1 MWYTQYS
8 MGWKLLTKSIILFR
22 IEPAVLPISLAR
34 SLVNT
39 VASSILYILFASV
52 LSYFS
57 CAIIYFFSPTML
69 TWNLLLHLQHEY
81 LTTRVVLFISK
92 AFSSNHRLLLW
103 IDLISPPFPP
113 KIYLVSNS
121 QLSNTY
127 CELRLLS
134 VLYNPRVWDLVHSFA
149 TRTSYKE
156 FAYRV
161 SMCCLYKCQGGS
173 RAEVNTRGEVW
184 NVCAKNGV
192 SLTLNT
198 ITVITW
204 SFNQRYLLLFSC
216 FQLFY
221 WGSGCFRTQTSFPF
235 SMNIDILVT
244 NHRNQTSWS

>member
-1 MWYTQYS
+1 

-52 LSYFS
+52 LSYFL

-92 AFSSNHRLLLW
+92 VFSSNHRSLLW

-113 KIYLVSNS
+113 KISSVTHNCRTLTANCA
-121 QLSNTY
+121 Y
-127 CELRLLS
+127 CQYCTCN
-134 VLYNPRVWDLVHSFA
+134 YNPRVWDFA
-149 TRTSYKE
+149 TRTSYRE
-156 FAYRV
+156 VAYRL

-173 RAEVNTRGEVW
+173 SGEVNTRGEVW
-184 NVCAKNGV
+184 NVCAKNGF

-216 FQLFY
+216 FQFVLLRFWLF
-221 WGSGCFRTQTSFPF
+221 
-235 SMNIDILVT
+235 
-244 NHRNQTSWS
+244 